1 MINLSEQRN
10 LANMNYM
17 YDGVSIRRSHIT
29 EGGRTWFYLLQLSAI
44 ISLRSTIGPIAMIQ
58 AMREA
63 LLLFLIFYNIVKGSS
78 NLPFWI
84 YSFPWLPSPPSLFNC
99 KSSKP

>member
-17 YDGVSIRRSHIT
+17 YDGVSITRLQIT

-44 ISLRSTIGPIAMIQ
+44 ISLRSAIGPIAMIQ
-58 AMREA
+58 ATRGA
-63 LLLFLIFYNIVKGSS
+63 LLLFFDFLYGSA
-78 NLPFWI
+78 
-84 YSFPWLPSPPSLFNC
+84 YSQT
-99 KSSKP
+99 